1 MFITRRLLGPGHPVS
16 NPLPVPTL
24 DSPNRYYR
32 FKLRPIRKDYW
43 NVLCFA
49 NSEKLRKTSIE
60 LINNYLSTGKQ
71 LKYLEYKESSNDFM
85 NKNDKIMFPDES
97 SGSEDKFSKETLKS
111 KTKGFWIVYSKRFKE
126 SIHLLSV
133 SDIANI
139 LKSFHIYNKDSGEYV
154 VAVLELQR
162 RVKELDA
169 KSLLDILW
177 VLSRR
182 LKQNTQKEFFKSIA
196 NQVPNVLYSLNGND
210 VVNLLWNLYNSG
222 YTDVEICNIVYLKF
236 MDYIDEL
243 NEQDL
248 SSACMAFGRY
258 GYRNMDLYSKIEP
271 RISKNC
277 NASWGLFMASIDVTE
292 LISERTETFINS
304 LEGSP
309 RWKLKVWKTILNST
323 NCHEDLKRNV
333 DEHLKNT

>member
-1 MFITRRLLGPGHPVS
+1 MFITRRLLGPGHPVA
-16 NPLPVPTL
+16 NPLPVPTA
-24 DSPNRYYR
+24 DGPARYYR

-49 NSEKLRKTSIE
+49 NSEKLRKTSTE

-71 LKYLEYKESSNDFM
+71 VKYLEYSESSNYSEG
-85 NKNDKIMFPDES
+85 KNDKLLHSDEL
-97 SGSEDKFSKETLKS
+97 SGSEDKSPKDKLKS

-162 RVKELDA
+162 RVRELDA
-169 KSLLDILW
+169 KSLLDVLW
-177 VLSRR
+177 VLSKR
-182 LKQNTQKEFFKSIA
+182 LKQNTQKQFFKSLA
-196 NQVPNVLYSLNGND
+196 THVPNVLYALNGND
-210 VVNLLWNLYNSG
+210 IVNVLWNLYNAG
-222 YTDVEICNIVYLKF
+222 YTDVEICNRVHLKF
-236 MDYIDEL
+236 MDYLDQM
-243 NEQDL
+243 NEQSL
-248 SSACMAFGRY
+248 SAACLAFGRY
-258 GYRNMDLYSKIEP
+258 GYRNMDLYSRIEP

-277 NASWGLFMASIDVTE
+277 NAEVLFQAAWGLFMAAIDVTK
-292 LISERTETFINS
+292 LISERTETLVNA

-309 RWKLKVWKTILNST
+309 R
-323 NCHEDLKRNV
+323 
-333 DEHLKNT
+333 